1 VNGFHRA
8 HGFRTRSKSDSDKIE
23 VLRGPV
29 PLTLLG
35 RAGRMVMKMRK
46 SGILNHIGRI
56 EDDPYAQE
64 MLREIYAMRRR
75 PESEQD

>member
-8 HGFRTRSKSDSDKIE
+8 HGFRTRSKSDSDKD
-23 VLRGPV
+23 RGVTRSV
-29 PLTLLG
+29 PLTLLC
-35 RAGRMVMKMRK
+35 RAGRMVMKTRK
-46 SGILNHIGRI
+46 RGILNHIGRI